1 MWQLSEPAVKVLSR
15 EELSQTS
22 ILWIKDVV
30 LKELIWDWAIVK
42 AAQRERAMHC
52 ATCLTETSK
61 VST

>member
-30 LKELIWDWAIVK
+30 LKELTWDWAIVK

-52 ATCLTETSK
+52 AT
-61 VST
+61 